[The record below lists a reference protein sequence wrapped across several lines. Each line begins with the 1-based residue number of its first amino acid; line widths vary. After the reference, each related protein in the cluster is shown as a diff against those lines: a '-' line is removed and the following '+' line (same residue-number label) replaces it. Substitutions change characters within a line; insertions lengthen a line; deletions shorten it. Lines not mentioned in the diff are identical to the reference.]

1 MINNNDW
8 QIAYEKFHKDMSHT
22 THRPLIKGKE
32 NMERFTAY
40 ALYGSSSRTLRLA
53 LELVLIQSLLISALP
68 LKMLMLLPD
77 ELMLLVTHYVYI
89 RDVISLYSVSCF
101 PTIQPCT

>member
-1 MINNNDW
+1 M
-8 QIAYEKFHKDMSHT
+8 AYEKFHEDMSHT

-68 LKMLMLLPD
+68 LKMLMLLLKEPLND
-77 ELMLLVTHYVYI
+77 LTLNICQSYRHGTLILALGSSE
-89 RDVISLYSVSCF
+89 DDKG
-101 PTIQPCT
+101 